1 MNVCVCLYTYISDE
15 NGDGNVDL
23 EEFCAMIKTSRAA
36 ANLFTGNEELDRLT
50 EKQMS
55 SLLLFDGWPQRH
67 EGPGTH
73 LDSFHISTP
82 LFFRFVSMT
91 PFPKNT

>member
-67 EGPGTH
+67 EGPGKHFGFFSH
-73 LDSFHISTP
+73 LDRSFFQI
-82 LFFRFVSMT
+82 
-91 PFPKNT
+91 